1 MKQSGAA
8 TLPVIL
14 LISGIVIEL
23 AIAGVVVSALLTN
36 TIFSSR
42 LSAEA
47 LAAARAGAQDA
58 IIRII
63 RYKNC
68 PGPDGCPSSYC
79 LNGALDYPTC
89 TANGTIAGPTTSV
102 TMSNS
107 GSGIITVTS
116 IGTAVTRKKKVE
128 AVVGVDTSSGKIS
141 ILSLEEVSL

>member
-1 MKQSGAA
+1 MNKSGVA

-23 AIAGVVVSALLTN
+23 AIAGVVISALLSN

-58 IIRII
+58 IVKII

-68 PGPDGCPSSYC
+68 NATSCGGPVPYTITLGSRTALVSLVDN
-79 LNGALDYPTC
+79 LNDTL
-89 TANGTIAGPTTSV
+89 
-102 TMSNS
+102 
-107 GSGIITVTS
+107 TVTS
-116 IGTAVTRKKKVE
+116 VGTAVTRKKQIK
-128 AVVGVDTSSGKIS
+128 AVVGVDPVSGKIS
-141 ILSLEEVSL
+141 VVSFEEVSL

>member
-36 TIFSSR
+36 TVFSSR

-58 IIRII
+58 IVRII

-68 PGPDGCPSSYC
+68 PGLDGCPSSYC
-79 LNGALDYPTC
+79 LNGASDYPIC
-89 TANGTIAGPTTSV
+89 TAGGTITGPTTSV

-116 IGTAVTRKKKVE
+116 VGTAITRKKKVE
-128 AVVGVDTSSGKIS
+128 AVVGVDPNSGKIS
-141 ILSLEEVSL
+141 VISFGEIPL